1 MTPDMIL
8 EWIGYL
14 ASTIVLISLLMS
26 SIKKLRWINL
36 IGSSIFAT
44 YGFLIGSFPV
54 GFMNVG
60 IAAINIYYLYKMYAS
75 KDFFQFLPIDT
86 KSQYLNFFLDFHRKN
101 IERFMNLP
109 YEDIHKAD
117 ISLFVLRNMQPT
129 GVFVCSKYDELTL
142 KVEIDYVVKE
152 FQDFK
157 IGCFVF
163 DKQKAFFQE
172 KGFHRFISFT
182 KNEKHINYLRRMGFI
197 HEPLIHQD
205 AYVKRI

>member
-60 IAAINIYYLYKMYAS
+60 IALINIYYLYRMYTS

-86 KSQYLNFFLDFHRKN
+86 KSQYLNYFLDFHRKN

-109 YEDIHKAD
+109 FEDIHKAD
-117 ISLFVLRNMQPT
+117 ISLFVLRNMQPA
-129 GVFVCSKYDELTL
+129 GVFVCSKYDEKTL

-152 FQDFK
+152 YQDFK

-163 DKQKAFFQE
+163 DKQQAFFQE
-172 KGFHRFISFT
+172 KGFNRFISFT
-182 KNEKHINYLRRMGFI
+182 KNEKHIYYLRRMGFA